1 MDSPNESEHESI
13 AIIDFLKSRGLS
25 KDSLYKIKD
34 EKIDFATF
42 IVLSDEQLKT
52 IIPVTLGDLH
62 AAKRFCSDAL
72 KKNKQKARCTS
83 LIKKWKRK
91 TKAAMKLKTDKSDST
106 TGSDNDDGQP
116 DRRRIKL
123 VGNQNASKIE
133 RKIELGWFDYDFK
146 SMEYHQVK
154 TLIKGGG
161 TRGVSALKTW
171 KPKDILEHGKKI
183 FFPKGVSKRGK
194 LSDFTFELRD
204 FSAQA
209 IPNES
214 TVGDMYESTDVKML
228 RYYIF
233 TKRKADQSYDSDET
247 YSPKLKSSKNSK
259 AKNRVYSDDE
269 DSLPEL
275 ELTARKLQTSD
286 EGKSP
291 RSPGFEF
298 TKGKTTPTSKKLHTV
313 EEKQW
318 YSLPDLEIPVE
329 NTTQPPGKPQS
340 NVERQLQKSDTS
352 AVIGPDIPSTSTAY
366 MIVDNDVKFRL
377 TDENANVVTVNNPS
391 ELVSFYIGSYDSGD
405 ITLPLEF
412 AIENVGEDLAM
423 SSFTSVSTAQ
433 KVRFHQGNT
442 YQELI
447 DHYKNKD
454 FRLEVDENLCKV
466 ERVLPNGE
474 TEKGEGIGLLRDIF
488 TEFWDGF
495 YSKCDG
501 HDVKIPILRH
511 NMGEEE
517 WKAVGRIIVDGYK
530 LMDYFPIK
538 LAKPM
543 VEDAFFGESQAD
555 LIEEFLHA
563 VSPVEQTVL
572 RNAMSSF
579 NDVDFEELC
588 DILSSHD
595 CLKLPSAE
603 NIRDLVKEIS
613 HKEILQEP
621 KFVIECWKPV
631 FQTDLHITRSK
642 LDEIYDKKLPTVKK
656 LLQLMKFPS
665 DMDFI
670 QKTTANHLKRFV
682 RSLNKQALEAFI
694 RFCTGSNIL
703 GAEISIEFN
712 KMSGFGRRPTARTC
726 GCVLSIPVTY
736 DSYTEMREE
745 FNNILSSNVWEM
757 GYV

>member
-1 MDSPNESEHESI
+1 M
-13 AIIDFLKSRGLS
+13 
-25 KDSLYKIKD
+25 
-34 EKIDFATF
+34 T
-42 IVLSDEQLKT
+42 
-52 IIPVTLGDLH
+52 
-62 AAKRFCSDAL
+62 
-72 KKNKQKARCTS
+72 
-83 LIKKWKRK
+83 
-91 TKAAMKLKTDKSDST
+91 LKTDKSDST
-106 TGSDNDDGQP
+106 TGSDDDGQP

-123 VGNQNASKIE
+123 VGNQNASKME

-194 LSDFTFELRD
+194 LSDFNFGLRD

-209 IPNES
+209 ITSES

-233 TKRKADQSYDSDET
+233 TKRKADQCYDSDEMHL
-247 YSPKLKSSKNSK
+247 PKLKSSKNLK

-275 ELTARKLQTSD
+275 ELSARKLQTSD

-291 RSPGFEF
+291 NSPGFEL
-298 TKGKTTPTSKKLHTV
+298 TKGKTTPTLRNFHTV
-313 EEKQW
+313 EEKHL

-329 NTTQPPGKPQS
+329 NTTPPPGKPQS
-340 NVERQLQKSDTS
+340 NVERHLQKSDTS
-352 AVIGPDIPSTSTAY
+352 AVFGPDGPSTSTTY
-366 MIVDNDVKFRL
+366 MIVDKDVNFRL

-391 ELVSFYIGSYDSGD
+391 ELVSFYIGNYGSED
-405 ITLPLEF
+405 ITLPLDF
-412 AIENVGEDLAM
+412 AIENIGEDLAM
-423 SSFTSVSTAQ
+423 SSYTSVSTAR

-454 FRLEVDENLCKV
+454 FSIDVDENLCKI

-495 YSKCDG
+495 YSKCNG
-501 HDVKIPILRH
+501 HDVKIPVLRH

-517 WKAVGRIIVDGYK
+517 WKSVGRIIVEGYA

-538 LAKPM
+538 LAKPLF
-543 VEDAFFGESQAD
+543 EDALFGESRAD
-555 LIEEFLHA
+555 LIEEFLHT

-572 RNAMSSF
+572 RSAMDSF
-579 NDVDFEELC
+579 KDVDFEELC

-595 CLKLPSAE
+595 CLKLPTSE
-603 NIRDLVKEIS
+603 NIRGIIKEIS

-631 FQTDLHITRSK
+631 FQTALHITSSK
-642 LDEIYDKKLPTVKK
+642 LDEIYDKKKPTVKK

-670 QKTTANHLKRFV
+670 QQTTANHLKRFV
-682 RSLNKQALEAFI
+682 RSLDKQSLEAFI

-703 GAEISIEFN
+703 GADISIEYN

-726 GCVLSIPVTY
+726 GCVLSIPTTY
-736 DSYTEMREE
+736 DSFTEMREE

>member
-1 MDSPNESEHESI
+1 M
-13 AIIDFLKSRGLS
+13 
-25 KDSLYKIKD
+25 
-34 EKIDFATF
+34 
-42 IVLSDEQLKT
+42 
-52 IIPVTLGDLH
+52 TLGDLH
-62 AAKRFCSDAL
+62 ATKRFCSDAL
-72 KKNKQKARCTS
+72 KKHKQKARCTS
-83 LIKKWKRK
+83 LIQKWKRK

-106 TGSDNDDGQP
+106 TGSDDDGQP

-123 VGNQNASKIE
+123 VVNQNASKME

-161 TRGVSALKTW
+161 TRGVSGLKTW
-171 KPKDILEHGKKI
+171 KPKDILEHGEKI
-183 FFPKGVSKRGK
+183 FFPKGVSRRGK
-194 LSDFTFELRD
+194 LSDFNFELRD

-209 IPNES
+209 IPSES
-214 TVGDMYESTDVKML
+214 TVGDMYESTVVKML

-233 TKRKADQSYDSDET
+233 TKRKADQCYDSDEMHL
-247 YSPKLKSSKNSK
+247 PKLKSSKNLK

-275 ELTARKLQTSD
+275 ELSARKLQTSD

-291 RSPGFEF
+291 NSPGFEL
-298 TKGKTTPTSKKLHTV
+298 TKGKTTPTLRNFHTV
-313 EEKQW
+313 EEKHL

-329 NTTQPPGKPQS
+329 NTTPPLGKPQS
-340 NVERQLQKSDTS
+340 NVERHLQKSDTS
-352 AVIGPDIPSTSTAY
+352 AVFGPDGPSTSKTY
-366 MIVDNDVKFRL
+366 MIVDKDVNVRL

-391 ELVSFYIGSYDSGD
+391 ELVSFYIGNYGSED
-405 ITLPLEF
+405 ITLPLDF
-412 AIENVGEDLAM
+412 AIENIGEYLSM
-423 SSFTSVSTAQ
+423 SSYTSVSTAR

-454 FRLEVDENLCKV
+454 FSIDVDENLCKI

-495 YSKCDG
+495 YSKCNG
-501 HDVKIPILRH
+501 HDVKIPVLRH

-517 WKAVGRIIVDGYK
+517 WKSVGRIIVEGYA

-538 LAKPM
+538 LAKPLF
-543 VEDAFFGESQAD
+543 EDALFGESRAD
-555 LIEEFLHA
+555 LIEEFLHT

-572 RNAMSSF
+572 RSAMDSF
-579 NDVDFEELC
+579 KDVDFEELC

-595 CLKLPSAE
+595 CLKLPTSE
-603 NIRDLVKEIS
+603 NIRGIIKEIS
-613 HKEILQEP
+613 HKEIQQEP
-621 KFVIECWKPV
+621 KFVIEFWKPV
-631 FQTDLHITRSK
+631 FQTALRITSSK
-642 LDEIYDKKLPTVKK
+642 LDEIYDKKKATVKK

-670 QKTTANHLKRFV
+670 QQTTANHLKRFV
-682 RSLNKQALEAFI
+682 RSLDKQSLEAII

-703 GAEISIEFN
+703 GADISIEFD

-726 GCVLSIPVTY
+726 GCVVVCFQFQHMTVLQK
-736 DSYTEMREE
+736 
-745 FNNILSSNVWEM
+745 
-757 GYV
+757 

>member
-1 MDSPNESEHESI
+1 
-13 AIIDFLKSRGLS
+13 
-25 KDSLYKIKD
+25 
-34 EKIDFATF
+34 
-42 IVLSDEQLKT
+42 
-52 IIPVTLGDLH
+52 
-62 AAKRFCSDAL
+62 
-72 KKNKQKARCTS
+72 
-83 LIKKWKRK
+83 
-91 TKAAMKLKTDKSDST
+91 MKLKTDKSDST
-106 TGSDNDDGQP
+106 TGSDDDGQP

-123 VGNQNASKIE
+123 VGNQNASKME

-194 LSDFTFELRD
+194 LSDFNFELRD

-209 IPNES
+209 IPSES

-233 TKRKADQSYDSDET
+233 TKRKADQCYDSDEMHL
-247 YSPKLKSSKNSK
+247 PKLKSSKNLK

-275 ELTARKLQTSD
+275 DLSARKLQTSD

-291 RSPGFEF
+291 NSPGFEL
-298 TKGKTTPTSKKLHTV
+298 TKGKTTPTLRNFHTV
-313 EEKQW
+313 EEIHL

-329 NTTQPPGKPQS
+329 NTTPPPGKPQS
-340 NVERQLQKSDTS
+340 NVERHLQKSDTS
-352 AVIGPDIPSTSTAY
+352 AVFGPDGPSTSTTY
-366 MIVDNDVKFRL
+366 MIFDKDVNFRL

-391 ELVSFYIGSYDSGD
+391 ELVSFYIGNYGSED
-405 ITLPLEF
+405 ITLPLDF
-412 AIENVGEDLAM
+412 AIENIGEDLAM
-423 SSFTSVSTAQ
+423 SSYTSVSTAR

-454 FRLEVDENLCKV
+454 FSIDVDENLCKI

-495 YSKCDG
+495 YSKCNG
-501 HDVKIPILRH
+501 HDVKIPVLRH

-517 WKAVGRIIVDGYK
+517 WKSVGRIIVEGYA

-538 LAKPM
+538 LAKPLF
-543 VEDAFFGESQAD
+543 EDALFGESRAD
-555 LIEEFLHA
+555 LIEEFLHT

-572 RNAMSSF
+572 RSAMDSLK
-579 NDVDFEELC
+579 DVDFEELC

-595 CLKLPSAE
+595 CLKLPTSE
-603 NIRDLVKEIS
+603 NIRGIIKEIS

-631 FQTDLHITRSK
+631 FQTALHITSSK
-642 LDEIYDKKLPTVKK
+642 LDEIYDKKKPTVKK

-670 QKTTANHLKRFV
+670 QQTTANHLKRFV
-682 RSLNKQALEAFI
+682 RSLDKQSLEAFI

-703 GAEISIEFN
+703 GADISIEFN

-726 GCVLSIPVTY
+726 GCVLSIPTTY
-736 DSYTEMREE
+736 DSFTEMREE